1 MEKDS
6 TTDRGV
12 TWVSTMSGFNA
23 DLGITVAHADSW
35 AGIGTTD
42 IADRSTREMALSGA
56 LAPLATHAVGPGHRA
71 ITEDADPYRTCFERD
86 RDRILHAS
94 SFRRLAGK
102 TQVFVFPDD
111 HQRTRLTHALEVAQ
125 VAVSVARVLR
135 LNVALTE
142 AMALGHDCG
151 HGPGGH
157 ASEDALSPYID
168 GGYDHAVWGA
178 DKVLVPLNLCIETL
192 DGIRNHSWSRP
203 APQTAE
209 GEVVSWA
216 DRIAYVCHDFEDAV
230 DAGIVT
236 PDQLPRLV
244 RERCGSTRREQL
256 GAFITGMIDATSHTG
271 RIGMVPDIAEALSLF
286 RQFNYERIYDR
297 SESKAQAN
305 SVISMLRTL
314 IEHYIKTPALLPAWH
329 ETPFDAGSHAAITE
343 AVSYV
348 GGMTDRFACR
358 QAVTLLDYP
367 ADKLPQGIDT
377 LLSDK

>member
-1 MEKDS
+1 VEIES
-6 TTDRGV
+6 APERGQ
-12 TWVSTMSGFNA
+12 TWVSTMAGHNA
-23 DLGITVAHADSW
+23 SLGITVAHADSW
-35 AGIGTTD
+35 AGTGTID
-42 IADRSTREMALSGA
+42 IADRSAREIEASIA
-56 LAPLATHAVGPGHRA
+56 LAPLATHSVGPGHRA
-71 ITEDADPYRTCFERD
+71 IAEEEDPYRTCFERD

-157 ASEDALSPYID
+157 ASEDALSPYIE

-203 APQTAE
+203 APQTPE

-216 DRIAYVCHDFEDAV
+216 DRIAYVCHDFEDAI

-236 PDQLPRLV
+236 PDQLPQLV

-256 GAFITGMIDATSHTG
+256 GVFITGMINATAHTG
-271 RIGMVPDIAEALSLF
+271 RIGMVPDTAEALALF
-286 RQFNYERIYDR
+286 RQFNYDRIYDR
-297 SESKAQAN
+297 AESKAQAN
-305 SVISMLRTL
+305 SVISMLRSL
-314 IEHYIKTPALLPAWH
+314 IDHYIQTPRLLPAWH
-329 ETPFDAGSHAAITE
+329 EQPFDSASPEAITE
-343 AVSYV
+343 AVTYV

-358 QAVTLLDYP
+358 QAITLLDYP

-377 LLSDK
+377 LLSGN